1 MADAKKIVYDAVGN
15 IMGIDIPEY
24 NKITEEDDIQ
34 VAKAK
39 KKKQLELWEA
49 VQPRE

>member
-1 MADAKKIVYDAVGN
+1 MAEKQKYVCDSVGN
-15 IMGIDIPEY
+15 IVGIEIPEY

-39 KKKQLELWEA
+39 KKKQIEQWEA